1 MDWVL
6 DASALLAFL
15 HGERGGD
22 LVERELE
29 HSVISAVNWSEVLY
43 TSLSRGVNVD
53 GLREDLEALGLSI
66 EPFTVEDAERAAMLR
81 PQARPLGL
89 SLGGSSLPCAR
100 STAGPSG
107 THRRP
112 CLAEAGARDPYRGDP
127 LTYGQPRKGL
137 GEFTLSR
144 SSSAIQSFA
153 GGWARPAGRRSKSTT

>member
-1 MDWVL
+1 LSWVL

-29 HSVISAVNWSEVLY
+29 HAVISSVNWSEVLY
-43 TSLSRGVNVD
+43 TSLSHGVNVD

-89 SLGGSSLPCAR
+89 SLGDRA
-100 STAGPSG
+100 
-107 THRRP
+107 
-112 CLAEAGARDPYRGDP
+112 CLALALRLGLPV
-127 LTYGQPRKGL
+127 LTADRVWQKLELGL
-137 GEFTLSR
+137 RIEVIR
-144 SSSAIQSFA
+144 
-153 GGWARPAGRRSKSTT
+153 